1 MSEVFSQFRD
11 TILEVMP
18 DKHQQISCR
27 LKNIEY
33 DRIILDE
40 LRLKQIYMN
49 LLSNAI
55 KYTPDGGQIVFEV
68 KQEKSDRKG
77 YIRLVSVI
85 QDSGIGMTK
94 EYMEKMYDR
103 FSRAVDT
110 RVNQIRGSGLGL
122 SVVKELTVLMG
133 GGNYYSEKCCWRGY
147 SLYCL
152 I

>member
-1 MSEVFSQFRD
+1 MCLRCFSQFRD
-11 TILEVMP
+11 TIQEVMP

-68 KQEKSDRKG
+68 KTGE
-77 YIRLVSVI
+77 
-85 QDSGIGMTK
+85 
-94 EYMEKMYDR
+94 E
-103 FSRAVDT
+103 
-110 RVNQIRGSGLGL
+110 
-122 SVVKELTVLMG
+122 
-133 GGNYYSEKCCWRGY
+133 
-147 SLYCL
+147 
-152 I
+152 